1 MDYQKGE
8 TMNLKYLAHELGL
21 DEAEYQELLE
31 LFIETT
37 ETDMS
42 KLREGIKKN
51 DPEITEKAAHSIK
64 GSSGNL
70 GLTEIYEISSKLVEK
85 ARTGELGGLDDE
97 MKGLEERL
105 KEVGALLR
113 NR

>member
-8 TMNLKYLAHELGL
+8 IMNLKYLADELGL
-21 DEAEYQELLE
+21 DEDEYQELLE

-37 ETDMS
+37 ETDTS

-70 GLTEIYEISSKLVEK
+70 GLTEIYEISSKLVET
-85 ARTGELGGLDDE
+85 ARSGELHGLDKTLKLLE
-97 MKGLEERL
+97 KQLEEVRVL
-105 KEVGALLR
+105 IRDG
-113 NR
+113 